1 MEDAAAERENRLAD
15 APWREVTPTVGVM
28 RGTWGSARELFANR
42 ELLGLLTRR
51 EIRAKYKD
59 SVLGMLWSIARPL
72 VQLGMYYLVLG
83 QFLGAARG
91 IPDFAVFIFA
101 GLAIWGLFSEVVG
114 QGTGTMVAN
123 AALIKKV
130 HLPREIFP
138 LATVGSALFNFALQ
152 FVILLAA
159 TLLTGGMN
167 LENLI
172 ALPLSILVT
181 LTWALALAFVLSAL
195 NVYLRDMTYLV
206 ELALMIGFWF
216 SPIVYSFAMVK
227 DVMPELFTQIYLFNP
242 VTLAVFGIQSVMWS
256 KGADEMFPD
265 GLKLALLIALAVGL
279 VVLFICQRVF
289 DRLQRDFAQ
298 EL

>member
-1 MEDAAAERENRLAD
+1 MEDAAAARASRLAD
-15 APWREVTPTVGVM
+15 VPWREVTPTVGVM
-28 RGTWGSARELFANR
+28 RGTWGSVRELIANR

-59 SVLGMLWSIARPL
+59 SVLGLLWSIARPL

-101 GLAIWGLFSEVVG
+101 GLTIWGLFSEIVG
-114 QGTGTMVAN
+114 QGTGSMVAN

-159 TLLTGGMN
+159 TLLTGGMS
-167 LENLI
+167 LENFV
-172 ALPLSILVT
+172 ALPLAILVT

-195 NVYLRDMTYLV
+195 NVYLRDMTYIV
-206 ELALMIGFWF
+206 ELALMIGFWL
-216 SPIVYSFAMVK
+216 SPIVYSFAMVE
-227 DVMPELFTQIYLFNP
+227 DVMGEIFTQIYLLNP
-242 VTLAVFGIQSVMWS
+242 ITLAVLGSQSVMWN
-256 KGADEMFPD
+256 KGTEEMFPD
-265 GLKLALLIALAVGL
+265 GLKLSLLIALGVGL
-279 VVLFICQRVF
+279 VVLFICQRAF

>member
-1 MEDAAAERENRLAD
+1 MEDAASERANRLAD

-28 RGTWGSARELFANR
+28 RGTWGSVRELFANR

-83 QFLGAARG
+83 QFLRAARG

-101 GLAIWGLFSEVVG
+101 GLAIWGLFSEIVS

-167 LENLI
+167 LEHFV
-172 ALPLSILVT
+172 ALPLAILVT
-181 LTWALALAFVLSAL
+181 LTWALALAFVLSAV
-195 NVYLRDMTYLV
+195 NVYLRDMTYIV

-227 DVMPELFTQIYLFNP
+227 DVMPDLFVQIYLLNP
-242 VTLAVFGIQSVMWS
+242 VTLAVFGIQRVMWN
-256 KGADEMFPD
+256 KGTDAMFPD
-265 GLKLALLIALAVGL
+265 RLELSLLIALAVG
-279 VVLFICQRVF
+279 VVALFICQRAF

>member
-1 MEDAAAERENRLAD
+1 MDDAAAARANRLA
-15 APWREVTPTVGVM
+15 AVAWREVTPTVGVM
-28 RGTWGSARELFANR
+28 RGTWGSVREIVANR
-42 ELLGLLTRR
+42 ELVGLLTRR

-101 GLAIWGLFSEVVG
+101 GLAVWSLFSEIVA
-114 QGTGTMVAN
+114 QGTGSMVAN
-123 AALIKKV
+123 AGLIKKV

-138 LATVGSALFNFALQ
+138 LATAGSALFNFALQ

-159 TLLTGGMN
+159 TLATGGPN
-167 LENLI
+167 LENFV
-172 ALPLSILVT
+172 ALPLAILVI
-181 LTWALALAFVLSAL
+181 LTWALALAFVLSAM
-195 NVYLRDMTYLV
+195 NVYLRDMTYIV

-216 SPIVYSFAMVK
+216 SPIVYSFSMVK
-227 DVMPELFTQIYLFNP
+227 DVMPELFTQIYLLNP
-242 VTLAVFGIQSVMWS
+242 VTLAVFGMQSVMWS

-265 GLKLALLIALAVGL
+265 GLKLALLIALGVGL

>member
-1 MEDAAAERENRLAD
+1 MEDAAAEREDRLAH

-28 RGTWGSARELFANR
+28 RGTWGSVRELFANR

-101 GLAIWGLFSEVVG
+101 GLAIWGLFSEIVG

-167 LENLI
+167 LEYFVD
-172 ALPLSILVT
+172 LPLAILVT
-181 LTWALALAFVLSAL
+181 LTWGLALAFVLSAL
-195 NVYLRDMTYLV
+195 NVYLRDMTYIV

-227 DVMPELFTQIYLFNP
+227 AVMPELFTEIYLLNP
-242 VTLAVFGIQSVMWS
+242 VTLAVFGIQRVMWS
-256 KGADEMFPD
+256 KGTDEMFPER
-265 GLKLALLIALAVGL
+265 LELSLLIALGVGL
-279 VVLFICQRVF
+279 LVLFICQRVF
-289 DRLQRDFAQ
+289 DRMQRDFAQ